1 MFFCHPKDQVR
12 YNDFMVGIEPFI
24 LSVDSKG
31 SSDNISSGLS
41 GGKSPDSEVKVS
53 SCRIT
58 LIFQTL
64 LAKLCRILLMPRSH
78 FYKVIRI
85 LAKEEKKRE
94 ALKLGDWPKVC
105 NPHILQMT
113 KFA

>member
-1 MFFCHPKDQVR
+1 V
-12 YNDFMVGIEPFI
+12 VEIELSI
-24 LSVDSKG
+24 LSVDDEG
-31 SSDNISSGLS
+31 SSNDISSGS
-41 GGKSPDSEVKVS
+41 SQGKSPDNEIKVS
-53 SCRIT
+53 SCHIT

-64 LAKLCRILLMPRSH
+64 LTKLCRNLLMPRSH

-105 NPHILQMT
+105 DPFILQMT
-113 KFA
+113 FA